1 MRAARILAVLTLF
14 SVALLLTA
22 CGGNS
27 GAKSQFA
34 AGTPVTLTIRDAP
47 PAGIAVVSFEVT
59 VNSATLQPGNVPLVS
74 SPRSL
79 ELTQLQAITAFLN
92 STTVP
97 PGTYTGIT
105 VSFANPELTI
115 VNDTSSA
122 IAACGVGQT
131 CELKPPIAQATV
143 NYSGAP
149 FPITIAA
156 NTPLNLLL
164 DFDLQNSLDAGLSI
178 NPVITLRQVPGN
190 NGEMDDIDDLTG
202 QVTAKDAANNQFT
215 LQVGGANGHS
225 VVVKVD
231 SSTEFEDF
239 DEAGMAN
246 SFASVAVNQIL
257 EVDAALMSGGTLLA
271 KKIELHES
279 ERETEGELQGTIV
292 RVNASAQQFDMVV
305 QGETPDIPGVSVGT
319 PITVTI
325 QSGANFSVDTEGA
338 SLPGGLSF
346 AGITDLMTGQ
356 RVKIKPTSAVSNNSV
371 ATMDVRLRPSAITA
385 QIASI
390 SGANFV
396 LTNLPALFT
405 TANPSITQMEVMT
418 FSDTEFEDVSGLSA
432 LSAGNIVSVHGLLFN
447 TAGTPTVVAEKVRK
461 R

>member
-1 MRAARILAVLTLF
+1 MRAGRILAVLTLF
-14 SVALLLTA
+14 SVALLWTA
-22 CGGNS
+22 CGGYS
-27 GAKSQFA
+27 GAKNQYA

-59 VNSATLQPGNVPLVS
+59 VNSVTLQPGNIPLVS

-115 VNDTSSA
+115 VNNTSSA
-122 IAACGVGQT
+122 IGPCGAGQT

-239 DEAGMAN
+239 DEGGMAN

-292 RVNASAQQFDMVV
+292 RINASAQQFDMVV

-346 AGITDLMTGQ
+346 AGIADLMTGQ
-356 RVKIKPTSAVSNNSV
+356 RVKIKPSAVSNNAV
-371 ATMDVRLRPSAITA
+371 TTADVRLRPSAITA
-385 QIASI
+385 QILSI

-405 TANPSITQMEVMT
+405 TANPPITQMEVMT
-418 FSDTEFEDVSGLSA
+418 FSETEFEDVSGLSA
-432 LSAGNIVSVHGLLFN
+432 LASGNTVSVSGLLFN